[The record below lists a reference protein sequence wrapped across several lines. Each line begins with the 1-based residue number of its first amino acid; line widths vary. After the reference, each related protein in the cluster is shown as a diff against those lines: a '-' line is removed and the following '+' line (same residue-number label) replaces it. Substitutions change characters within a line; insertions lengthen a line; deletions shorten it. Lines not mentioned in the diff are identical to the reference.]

1 MPLVWTSGR
10 ITQTAPDEQPRL
22 RLLLAPQVWRCA
34 FLQGAIALCPAKRA
48 SCVMV
53 SSAGRNYMDGVQWLI
68 TLSWLKQQ

>member
-10 ITQTAPDEQPRL
+10 IAQTAPDEQPRL

-34 FLQGAIALCPAKRA
+34 FLQGAIALCHAKRA

-53 SSAGRNYMDGVQWLI
+53 SSAGRTYMDGAQWL
-68 TLSWLKQQ
+68 SMRNN